1 MDGYVYS
8 YLLILCSP
16 CSYNVNIGKKGIGL
30 GKRPRAPSPTSAERV
45 AKMAK
50 MAEATSHE
58 SYRDRARQEYEERR
72 DDGRLFPAQRT
83 CVTLDEKAG
92 KSV

>member
-1 MDGYVYS
+1 
-8 YLLILCSP
+8 
-16 CSYNVNIGKKGIGL
+16 
-30 GKRPRAPSPTSAERV
+30 
-45 AKMAK
+45 MAK

-72 DDGRLFPAQRT
+72 DDGRLFPAQST